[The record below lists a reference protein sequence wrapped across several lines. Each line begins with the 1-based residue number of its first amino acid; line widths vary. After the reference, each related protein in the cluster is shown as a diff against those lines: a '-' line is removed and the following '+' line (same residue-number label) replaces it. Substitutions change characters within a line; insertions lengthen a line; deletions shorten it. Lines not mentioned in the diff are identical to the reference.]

1 MTNPIHIYKIGGSIT
16 DCPER
21 LAAFINEFQVDDR
34 PKILVHGGGKEATS
48 LAKALGLQTR
58 MIDGRRVT
66 DAEMLRVV
74 VMVYAG
80 LINKR
85 LVASLQSKGCNAIGL
100 TGADG
105 NLVRAVRRMPQPAD
119 FGFVGDIS
127 PEGVNVDMINR
138 LLQQGLTPV
147 CCAIAHDG
155 DGTLLNCNADGV
167 ASALATAL
175 AKAGHTVSLRY
186 RFELPGVLA
195 NAADKE
201 SVIGIITPSSARELK
216 SRGVVSG
223 GMLPK
228 IDSALKALEKGVME
242 VQIGKTVITND

>member
-100 TGADG
+100 TGRFRLRGRHLA
-105 NLVRAVRRMPQPAD
+105 RR
-119 FGFVGDIS
+119 
-127 PEGVNVDMINR
+127 
-138 LLQQGLTPV
+138 
-147 CCAIAHDG
+147 C
-155 DGTLLNCNADGV
+155 
-167 ASALATAL
+167 
-175 AKAGHTVSLRY
+175 K
-186 RFELPGVLA
+186 
-195 NAADKE
+195 
-201 SVIGIITPSSARELK
+201 
-216 SRGVVSG
+216 RGY
-223 GMLPK
+223 
-228 IDSALKALEKGVME
+228 D
-242 VQIGKTVITND
+242 

>member
-100 TGADG
+100 TA
-105 NLVRAVRRMPQPAD
+105 PTE
-119 FGFVGDIS
+119 IS
-127 PEGVNVDMINR
+127 SE
-138 LLQQGLTPV
+138 QF
-147 CCAIAHDG
+147 A
-155 DGTLLNCNADGV
+155 
-167 ASALATAL
+167 ASLSRPISASWATSRP
-175 AKAGHTVSLRY
+175 KA
-186 RFELPGVLA
+186 
-195 NAADKE
+195 
-201 SVIGIITPSSARELK
+201 
-216 SRGVVSG
+216 
-223 GMLPK
+223 
-228 IDSALKALEKGVME
+228 
-242 VQIGKTVITND
+242 

>member
-66 DAEMLRVV
+66 EVEMLRVV

-85 LVASLQSKGCNAIGL
+85 LVAS
-100 TGADG
+100 
-105 NLVRAVRRMPQPAD
+105 
-119 FGFVGDIS
+119 
-127 PEGVNVDMINR
+127 
-138 LLQQGLTPV
+138 
-147 CCAIAHDG
+147 
-155 DGTLLNCNADGV
+155 
-167 ASALATAL
+167 
-175 AKAGHTVSLRY
+175 
-186 RFELPGVLA
+186 
-195 NAADKE
+195 
-201 SVIGIITPSSARELK
+201 
-216 SRGVVSG
+216 
-223 GMLPK
+223 
-228 IDSALKALEKGVME
+228 
-242 VQIGKTVITND
+242 